1 MSFFPPMI
9 HGTLR
14 DHYLLLFGAAGAV
27 ATGAGFVGAWFGARL
42 AGRSAMRQLDEAR
55 RTALQP
61 EQFRELSVNVE
72 AIALEVERIAE
83 AQRFVAKVLVE
94 RHDALP
100 AVPPV
105 PPRRAASEITPH

>member
-9 HGTLR
+9 NGTLR
-14 DHYLLLFGAAGAV
+14 EHYLLLFGAASAV
-27 ATGAGFVGAWFGARL
+27 ATGAGFVGAWVGARF
-42 AGRSAMRQLDEAR
+42 AGRSAMRQIEEAR

-61 EQFRELSVNVE
+61 ELVHQLSSTVE
-72 AIALEVERIAE
+72 GIALEVERIAE

-100 AVPPV
+100 VV
-105 PPRRAASEITPH
+105 PPRRPASEITPH